1 MILTRFSLK
10 YQFYLVYVY
19 SLYGNI
25 SYLLIIYYNIDST
38 NMVHIFR
45 IIGLFIQKY
54 QKLEFATI
62 SILYDTFI
70 DRWIYLH

>member
-45 IIGLFIQKY
+45 IHRIIY
-54 QKLEFATI
+54 SEI
-62 SILYDTFI
+62 SEIRICNDF
-70 DRWIYLH
+70 HPV

>member
-1 MILTRFSLK
+1 MTILSRFSLK
-10 YQFYLVYVY
+10 YQFYFVYVY

-25 SYLLIIYYNIDST
+25 SYLLIIYYNIDPT

-54 QKLEFATI
+54 
-62 SILYDTFI
+62 
-70 DRWIYLH
+70 